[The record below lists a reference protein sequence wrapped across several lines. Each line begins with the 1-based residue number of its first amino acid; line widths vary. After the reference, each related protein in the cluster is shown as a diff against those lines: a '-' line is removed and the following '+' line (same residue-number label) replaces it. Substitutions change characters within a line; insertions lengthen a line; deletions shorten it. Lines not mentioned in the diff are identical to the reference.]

1 MGNKIYCM
9 NKTNLN
15 PIPISIYRLIKYI
28 KIVMPIITKLSTTY
42 LSLQIIV
49 LFRLVIKVLQFRSNG
64 KILTDIQIK
73 NKLFNE
79 CTEIKVLY

>member
-1 MGNKIYCM
+1 MNATAYLEGILENTTPVCM
-9 NKTNLN
+9 DAGTA
-15 PIPISIYRLIKYI
+15 
-28 KIVMPIITKLSTTY
+28 MPIITKLSTTY